1 MITRPML
8 AETIEDLTQVQFP
21 VGATPKLDGIRC
33 LVVGGKALTRKF
45 KPIPNHYIRN
55 FIEKWCPN
63 GFDGEIVCF
72 GKTFNETQ
80 SLVMTEEG
88 EPNFTYVVFDYVK
101 DDLNKPYA
109 QRLLDFMGLPDD
121 VLGRVQVLVPTP
133 ITNIEELN
141 AIIETHIKLGY
152 EGTMI
157 RTLNSPYKNGRSTV
171 KQGWLLKIK
180 QFQDA
185 EARIVGF
192 EEKMKNNNVLETN
205 ELGYAKRSS
214 HQDNLEP
221 AGTLGSLLVEDVVS
235 GICFSIG
242 TGFDDALRQKIWNE
256 KENYLGEILTYTF
269 QPSGMKDKPRFPSFK
284 GFRDERDMS

>member
-1 MITRPML
+1 MITKPML
-8 AETIEDLTQVQFP
+8 AETIEDLSEVQFP

-33 LVVGGKALTRKF
+33 LVVNGKALTRKF
-45 KPIPNHYIRN
+45 KPIPNHHIRN
-55 FIEKWCPN
+55 HIEKYCVD

-72 GKTFNETQ
+72 GKTFNEIQ

-101 DDLNKPYA
+101 DDLNKPYTK
-109 QRLLDFMGLPDD
+109 RLLDFLALPDD
-121 VLGRVQVLVPTP
+121 ILGRVTVLVPTP
-133 ITNIEELN
+133 VTNLEELN
-141 AIIETHIKLGY
+141 AIVDMHIKKGY

-180 QFQDA
+180 QFRDA
-185 EARIVGF
+185 EAYILGF
-192 EEKMKNNNVLETN
+192 EEKMTNNNELETN

-214 HQDNLEP
+214 HKANLEP
-221 AGTLGSLLVEDVVS
+221 AGTLGSLFVRDKVS
-235 GICFSIG
+235 NIAFSIG
-242 TGFDDALRQKIWNE
+242 TGFDDELRQKIWNNRDE
-256 KENYLGEILTYTF
+256 YMGEVITYTF

-284 GFRDERDMS
+284 GFRDERDM